1 MAEFVSLL
9 KTVVICGTLFFMT
22 FVVLLSLPKS
32 RMRSVC
38 LEMAK
43 YVIAGGLVLLTIS
56 PVDVLPDVVP
66 LVGWADDLGYIIGA
80 VAAVRSGLHERK
92 VRAELPE

>member
-9 KTVVICGTLFFMT
+9 KTVVICGTLFFGM

-32 RMRSVC
+32 PMRSVC

-43 YVIAGGLVLLTIS
+43 YVIAGGLVLLTAS
-56 PVDVLPDVVP
+56 PADLLPDVIPVI
-66 LVGWADDLGYIIGA
+66 GWADDLGYIIGA
-80 VAAVRSGLHERK
+80 LAAVRSGLHERK
-92 VRAELPE
+92 IRAQLNE